1 MRRYKRINV
10 NGSSRPEHRVIWE
23 KANGPIPPGYVIHHI
38 NGNGRDNR
46 LENLMMMAPR
56 DHVALHARMRREGT
70 DPVDQN
76 DPAVIA
82 CHLSCAEYRKRNK
95 ESVAKR
101 KAAYAKAHQEE
112 IAKYQANYRREHK
125 QYTLDYAARY
135 RSEHRDEISRKKKAY
150 YYANKDKIDE
160 YCIKY
165 HEANKARISAQRA
178 EFRAKPRE
186 ELAALER
193 LRRAISSNKPDE
205 LIAKLRS
212 EYEEIRART
221 RGTQNV

>member
-1 MRRYKRINV
+1 MSRYKQIDV
-10 NGSSRPEHRVIWE
+10 NGSSRQEHRVIWE
-23 KANGPIPPGYVIHHI
+23 RANGPIPPGCVIHHI

-46 LENLMMMAPR
+46 IENLMLLTQR

-76 DPAVIA
+76 DPAVVA
-82 CHLSCAEYRKRNK
+82 DHLSCAEYRRRNK

-125 QYTLDYAARY
+125 QHTLDYAARY
-135 RSEHRDEISRKKKAY
+135 RSEHRDTIAQKKKAY
-150 YYANKDKIDE
+150 YHANKDKINE
-160 YCIKY
+160 YHIKY
-165 HEANKARISAQRA
+165 CEANKSRISAQRA
-178 EFRAKPRE
+178 EFRAKHRE

-193 LRRAISSNKPDE
+193 LRRAISSNKPE
-205 LIAKLRS
+205 KLIAKLRS

-221 RGTQNV
+221 RGT